1 MSWKVPLSSLDGLKK
16 DGLDVSLPYID
27 PKDFVRY
34 LLEKTPDLL
43 LGGASFEMGEKHLK
57 TFWEN
62 YRSTHPTHDIFQ
74 DQNHS
79 YRTLSNSIPLAFHGD
94 EGRGTKKGNT
104 CILMFEAVLGL
115 MDSKTH
121 NKFSACDECYLGE
134 SVAKRFELCEGYA
147 SRCKHDP
154 PLCTQQVAN
163 YKYHSFLTKFVVG
176 VLPNDYYKN
185 TSMLEK
191 LLSKLCA
198 SFRELFEDGVTLSNG
213 QRFFVCIVGFKGD
226 LKWFEKVGRLQRCFN
241 RQLKIGEPMCHECLA
256 GSATAPFEDYKED
269 PSWGGTMYER
279 RPWSESNPP
288 TEILQVPFENLQGQ
302 RARPEMLLRRDCFHN
317 TKVGLYRDFI
327 GSAVLLLCSL
337 GYFHVPRTIG
347 KNNRPTLLERAHG
360 HFRLFCHSTGRT
372 PALRSF
378 TTIFFNALTKSD
390 FGWIN
395 CKGSDTSHCMA
406 WLCTLTSGFLFD
418 LKSPDHRTTIETIHE
433 TAVRGREF
441 LNIMYSHGLWL
452 PRHCAAAMHQS
463 LHCFLAGY
471 NRLAFLSMYKHS
483 FTGFGMKSK
492 FHMLAHT
499 KIDLSVALRS
509 GTLYI
514 INPLVFCC
522 ETNEDVV
529 GRVSRLSRRVS
540 PKLPSQRTLQLY
552 LIKCKAV
559 YGRYRKT
566 KNVIKRLKV
575 RVRDWRCSVG
585 LKKSGRLWWD
595 GVLSAGDPG

>member
-1 MSWKVPLSSLDGLKK
+1 MSWKVPFSSLEGLKK

-27 PKDFVRY
+27 PKEFVRY

-43 LGGASFEMGEKHLK
+43 LGGVSFEMGEKHLN

-62 YRSTHPTHDIFQ
+62 YRSIHPTHDIFQ

-79 YRTLSNSIPLAFHGD
+79 YRKLGNSIPLAFHGD

-115 MDSKTH
+115 MDSKTK

-134 SVAKRFELCEGYA
+134 SVAKRFELGGGYK
-147 SRCKHDP
+147 SHCKDHKHGS
-154 PLCTQQVAN
+154 PLCMQQVAN

-176 VLPNDYYKN
+176 VLPNDYYK
-185 TSMLEK
+185 TTDILER

-213 QRFFVCIVGFKGD
+213 QRFFGCITGFKGD
-226 LKWFEKVGRLQRCFN
+226 LKWFEKIGRLQRCFN
-241 RQLKIGEPMCHECLA
+241 RQLKVGEPMCHECMA
-256 GSATAPFEDYKED
+256 GSISAPFEDYKETAA
-269 PSWGGTMYER
+269 WGNTMYER

-288 TEILQVPFENLQGQ
+288 SEILQVPFEGLQGE

-327 GSAVLLLCSL
+327 GSAVLLLCTL
-337 GYFHVPRTIG
+337 GYFHVPRNMG

-360 HFRLFCHSTGRT
+360 NFRLFCHTTGRT

-378 TTIFFNALTKSD
+378 STIFFNAVTTSD

-395 CKGSDTSHCMA
+395 CKGSDAAHCIA
-406 WLCTLTSGFLFD
+406 WLCTLASGFLFD
-418 LKSPDHRTTIETIHE
+418 LKDPDHRTTIETIHE
-433 TAVRGREF
+433 GAVSAKEF
-441 LNIMYSHGLWL
+441 LHIMYNHGLWL
-452 PRHCAAAMHQS
+452 DRHCAAAMHQS
-463 LHCFLAGY
+463 LDRFLAAY

-483 FTGFGMKSK
+483 FIGFGMKSK

-499 KIDLSVALRS
+499 LMDLSVALRS
-509 GTLYI
+509 GTIYI
-514 INPLVFCC
+514 LNPLCFCC
-522 ETNEDVV
+522 EGNEDVV
-529 GRVSRLSRRVS
+529 GKLSRLSRRVS

-566 KNVIKRLKV
+566 KNVIQKLKV
-575 RVRDWRCSVG
+575 
-585 LKKSGRLWWD
+585 K
-595 GVLSAGDPG
+595 GVQLG